1 MITLVERSLHFSLYK
16 TVKKRVGVHHDSNI
30 GHLQH
35 IVQDRPRLRV
45 THRFPFLFCAVRI
58 YFRKV
63 VVQIVVLH
71 AASMVYEN

>member
-1 MITLVERSLHFSLYK
+1 MITLVERRLHFSLDK
-16 TVKKRVGVHHDSNI
+16 TVKQRVGVHHDSNI

-45 THRFPFLFCAVRI
+45 TRRFPILFCAVSI
-58 YFRKV
+58 YFRKI

-71 AASMVYEN
+71 AACMVDEN